1 MTVKEL
7 ERRVEALEKE
17 VRRLNESLHT
27 QNNGDKSL
35 LAAVEKFAGDEG
47 LLNVIAAGQK
57 LREQDRQRAR
67 NRAVKGRKPRS

>member
-17 VRRLNESLHT
+17 VRRLNESLDAK
-27 QNNGDKSL
+27 NNGDKSL

-47 LLNVIAAGQK
+47 LLSVIAEGQK

-67 NRAVKGRKPRS
+67 NRAAKNRKPRT